1 MIESRLNYYK
11 RRYDRAFSLA
21 AQWISLQEACYH
33 YCVPSRNLFYQTNQT
48 QGSQKNGKVFDTTSV
63 AATRKFVSK
72 VQSALTPPQQTWA
85 ILESGNAIPEDYKTE
100 ANEYL
105 QDTTNTIFN
114 YLRRSNFDLAI
125 NECYYDLGVGTA
137 VLQVNEGSQS
147 DPLRFYS
154 VPLNQ
159 LCFEES
165 INGYI
170 ESVYRTWGEVKVQEI
185 KIMWPNVVLPQWI
198 ESMFKQYPNATIK
211 SLYEGVIYVVDDK
224 KPYKYVLWTDS
235 EILIEEA
242 DVSSPWITFRWSKTN
257 NEVMG
262 RGPIMDA
269 LPSILSLNEI
279 ARLELSAA
287 NMNVN
292 EPWMGYADGIFNPWT
307 FNIQSNKIIPISPN
321 SAGQPPLIPLP
332 DTSSPQFA
340 QLVISDL
347 RRQINSL
354 LFADPLGP
362 VEAPT
367 RTATELALRQRNL
380 AEEIGPIFTRLQQEF
395 LGRLI
400 DRIIHILMIKGLLK
414 PLKID
419 GELIQLQYKSPLV
432 IAQGKQ
438 DVMAYM
444 EYVQSLQ
451 AAFQGN
457 YASYIDPVK
466 VPIWIGEKLGIDKS
480 LLPDAQKTEEAL
492 SNQSAQ
498 AQAAQMSGE
507 PPQNV

>member
-1 MIESRLNYYK
+1 
-11 RRYDRAFSLA
+11 
-21 AQWISLQEACYH
+21 
-33 YCVPSRNLFYQTNQT
+33 
-48 QGSQKNGKVFDTTSV
+48 
-63 AATRKFVSK
+63 
-72 VQSALTPPQQTWA
+72 
-85 ILESGNAIPEDYKTE
+85 
-100 ANEYL
+100 
-105 QDTTNTIFN
+105 
-114 YLRRSNFDLAI
+114 
-125 NECYYDLGVGTA
+125 
-137 VLQVNEGSQS
+137 
-147 DPLRFYS
+147 
-154 VPLNQ
+154 
-159 LCFEES
+159 
-165 INGYI
+165 
-170 ESVYRTWGEVKVQEI
+170 
-185 KIMWPNVVLPQWI
+185 
-198 ESMFKQYPNATIK
+198 
-211 SLYEGVIYVVDDK
+211 
-224 KPYKYVLWTDS
+224 
-235 EILIEEA
+235 
-242 DVSSPWITFRWSKTN
+242 
-257 NEVMG
+257 
-262 RGPIMDA
+262 MDA

-292 EPWMGYADGIFNPWT
+292 KPWMGYADGIFNPWT

-347 RRQINSL
+347 RQQINSL